1 MLFSPIM
8 ILRKPNHKQF
18 LNLVTYWDQS
28 AKIQG
33 VKNSSQDA
41 CDAPFPSAFSL
52 WNRNHSRHILSAS
65 YWWSTAKLFWLLI
78 YMGQPTGS
86 CCLLKSEYLRQ
97 FITVA
102 LSKITKTVYT
112 IKKKQQVTAA
122 RESQLLKKCISK
134 NAHSRITMKTG
145 HEKKKKRKRSIRT
158 SFFLHQAVHITWAR
172 YDWSV
177 LLSLPHSPSVWA
189 SCFPEAAD
197 YSPSVQAGIS
207 GKKMPS

>member
-1 MLFSPIM
+1 MWSTYSLQSGSKTHAFFPHYDF
-8 ILRKPNHKQF
+8 REPNHKQF
-18 LNLVTYWDQS
+18 LNSVTYWDQS

-78 YMGQPTGS
+78 YTGQPTGS

-134 NAHSRITMKTG
+134 NAHSRIMMKTG
-145 HEKKKKRKRSIRT
+145 HEKKKKTQYRY
-158 SFFLHQAVHITWAR
+158 FLFSSSSCA
-172 YDWSV
+172 YY
-177 LLSLPHSPSVWA
+177 LSKIWLICLAQSA
-189 SCFPEAAD
+189 S
-197 YSPSVQAGIS
+197 
-207 GKKMPS
+207 